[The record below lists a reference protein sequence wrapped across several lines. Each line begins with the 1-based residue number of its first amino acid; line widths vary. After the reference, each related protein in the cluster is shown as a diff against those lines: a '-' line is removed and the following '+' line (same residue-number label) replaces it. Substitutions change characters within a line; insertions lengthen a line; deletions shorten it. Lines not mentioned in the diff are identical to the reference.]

1 MQMAKRDFKE
11 RFETHAVD
19 LVAAGALQPGKRD
32 KFVFPKTQ
40 QGWLKAIDHLQKIE
54 RKAGKNAG
62 TEAPGVEEMEEDAE
76 DAGSGRGQE
85 EGEKDKEEDEDEEE
99 DDDEDEEEEQEQDQE
114 EEGLLKASAMNE
126 ENPERDR
133 AAEEVVVEGRRKRRR
148 RGRRRGR
155 RRRRRRS
162 RVGSKSRRS
171 RHQRR
176 RRWRRRGE
184 ERLLVANVGV
194 GRIRSSYTRNLRWA
208 EAGPAVGEG
217 PGEGAGVNNNKQ
229 F

>member
-1 MQMAKRDFKE
+1 MAKRDFKE

-114 EEGLLKASAMNE
+114 EEGLFKASAMNE

-133 AAEEVVVEGRRKRRR
+133 AAEEVVVEEEKEEEKEREKEREEGGKE
-148 RGRRRGR
+148 
-155 RRRRRRS
+155 
-162 RVGSKSRRS
+162 
-171 RHQRR
+171 
-176 RRWRRRGE
+176 E
-184 ERLLVANVGV
+184 ER
-194 GRIRSSYTRNLRWA
+194 W
-208 EAGPAVGEG
+208 
-217 PGEGAGVNNNKQ
+217 
-229 F
+229 